1 MTLNPPAISQKG
13 VPSVPLSALDAITD
27 PNVRQVLRAIVD
39 GWNVRNGT
47 AGKGDA
53 RFVTAGELGSVQGA
67 IGGLQRSLQAL
78 GAQDR
83 RIDPSDINRVI
94 NDLQAQVMES
104 LLFKQLG
111 ERITL
116 IETTGIAN
124 GNAISQE
131 ITNRSNADN
140 AIYSE
145 VNTQVSRIDGNVAA
159 LQTQQTTTA
168 NNVAAL
174 SSTVTTVQA
183 QTDSNTAAIQTE
195 TTARTNADN
204 DIYAK
209 YSVKI
214 DVNGYVSGFGLIS
227 TANNAVP
234 FSDFIFRADR
244 FAIASPSGPGITPK
258 VPFVV
263 LTTPDANGTPAG
275 VYIDSAIIKYAAI
288 GTANIAD
295 AAITNAKIGNAA
307 ITTAKIGDAQ
317 VDTLRI
323 AGNAVT
329 VPQVSS
335 SAGNSAS
342 TSITL
347 AEATVVMIWG
357 VCSGVYLGTGGRTMK
372 ITVNGA
378 DVKSVYSN
386 SSGGV
391 TPTIVLPIVH
401 HMSLAAG
408 THTITA
414 SVNEASTQETTVIVM
429 AAKR

>member
-13 VPSVPLSALDAITD
+13 VPGVPLSALDAITD

-67 IGGLQRSLQAL
+67 IGGLQRSLQAI

-145 VNTQVSRIDGNVAA
+145 INTQVSRIDGNVAA

-195 TTARTNADN
+195 ATARTNADN

-227 TANNAVP
+227 TANNAAP
-234 FSDFIFRADR
+234 YSDFIVRADR
-244 FAIASPSGPGITPK
+244 FAIGSPSGPGITPK

-263 LTTPDANGTPAG
+263 LTTPDGNGTPAG
-275 VYIDSAIIKYAAI
+275 VYLDYGVIRYAAI
-288 GTANIAD
+288 GTAQIA
-295 AAITNAKIGNAA
+295 NAA
-307 ITTAKIGDAQ
+307 ITSAKIGDAE
-317 VDTLRI
+317 VGTLKI

-372 ITVNGA
+372 ITVDGA